1 MTVQFV
7 AFLSAYTVT
16 IEVQKKGEQRC
27 CRIEVERQL
36 EWLSLVIGQLD
47 LLPWILGRL
56 KASAI

>member
-1 MTVQFV
+1 MAVQFV

-16 IEVQKKGEQRC
+16 IEVQKKGEQRY
-27 CRIEVERQL
+27 CRIEVERQP
-36 EWLSLVIGQLD
+36 EWLSLVIDQLD